1 MVYHLNYATYNYLA
15 YQNVLSACVAE
26 ITHLDFVT
34 WSFLRQC
41 NMKWK
46 QKMQTKA
53 EEVLNS
59 LKIQSCSSVTHNGL
73 MKLSTDQLAYLLNSF
88 VNIFYRDLIVCK
100 AVVAETS

>member
-1 MVYHLNYATYNYLA
+1 MVYHLNYATYKYLA

-26 ITHLDFVT
+26 ITDLDFVT
-34 WSFLRQC
+34 WQC

-46 QKMQTKA
+46 KKMQTKA

-100 AVVAETS
+100 AVVAKTS